1 MNSGGGMQTSEQRYI
16 SLDAMRGFAVMGI
29 LAMNIVS
36 FAMPE
41 WAYITPAAYGGDSLA
56 DQIA

>member
-1 MNSGGGMQTSEQRYI
+1 MQTSEQRYI
-16 SLDAMRGFAVMGI
+16 SLDAMRGFAVIGI

-41 WAYITPAAYGGDSLA
+41 WAYITPAA
-56 DQIA
+56 